1 MGEAHVKHTFQI
13 SLTNEHSIMHAK
25 RLIESA
31 FKVDAISEGSHAEI
45 YAGADFSPAGM
56 WFEVSFITYHNST
69 MNAIKAFLN
78 ENGDLYE
85 QWYYKSEIV
94 EI

>member
-1 MGEAHVKHTFQI
+1 MSAVIKNTFQI
-13 SLTNEHSIMHAK
+13 TLLNDRSITHAK
-25 RLIESA
+25 RLIENA
-31 FKVDAISEGSHAEI
+31 CKVDAIVCGSHAEI
-45 YAGADFSPAGM
+45 YVGLDSDPRDLYY
-56 WFEVSFITYHNST
+56 EVRFVTYTNST